1 MKKKI
6 YLVGMAICL
15 VVFCVSA
22 FQLVRYYLGSRN
34 AGQDFEQLAEMISQA
49 EQLEDEETFSDDSS
63 GQKASEDKE
72 RIDEAVLRAYQEL
85 KAQNSDMVGWISIE
99 GTKVN
104 YPVMYTPD
112 RPNFYLNHNFEK
124 EYNKYGVPYVAEHC
138 DPEKPSDNLI
148 IYAHH
153 MKDGSMFT
161 GLMNYT
167 DQEFLKEN
175 PLIGFDTLTERGEY
189 EVLAVFL
196 TTVDEQGFPYYLF
209 ADAQNQ
215 EDFDDYVRQCKAMS
229 LYDTGVTAEYGD
241 KLITLSTC
249 EYSNKNGRLVV
260 VGKKR
265 L

>member
-6 YLVGMAICL
+6 YMAGMAISL
-15 VVFCVSA
+15 VIFCVSA
-22 FQLVRYYLGSRN
+22 FQLVKYYLGARN
-34 AGQDFEQLAEMISQA
+34 ADRDFEQLADLVAQA
-49 EQLEDEETFSDDSS
+49 EQSEDDGGPIDDAS
-63 GQKASEDKE
+63 GAGTSEDKDE
-72 RIDEAVLRAYQEL
+72 IDAAILRTYQEL

-99 GTKVN
+99 GTKIN

-112 RPNFYLNHNFEK
+112 QPDFYLTHNFEK
-124 EYNKYGVPYVAEHC
+124 EYNRYGVPYVAEHC

-161 GLMNYT
+161 GLMNYM
-167 DQEFLKEN
+167 DQEFIKEH
-175 PLIGFDTLTERGEY
+175 PLIRFDTLTERGEY

-196 TTVDEQGFPYYLF
+196 TTVDEQGFPYYVF
-209 ADAQNQ
+209 ADAGNQ
-215 EDFDDYVRQCKAMS
+215 EDFDDYISQCKAIS
-229 LYDTGVTAEYGD
+229 LYETGVTAEYGD

-249 EYSNKNGRLVV
+249 EYSDENGRLVV
-260 VGKKR
+260 VGKKK